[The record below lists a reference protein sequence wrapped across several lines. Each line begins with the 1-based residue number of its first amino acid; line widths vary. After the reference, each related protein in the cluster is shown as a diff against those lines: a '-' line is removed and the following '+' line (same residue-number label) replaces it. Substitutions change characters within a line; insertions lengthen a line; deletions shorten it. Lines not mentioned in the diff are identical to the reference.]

1 MKVTGI
7 IAEYNPFHNGHQ
19 FHIQKARE
27 LTGADYIVVIM
38 SGDYTQRG
46 TPAIFNKYVR
56 AKAALLSGADLILE
70 MPVYGS
76 VVSAQDFASCGVNSL
91 SATGICDCLFF
102 GSEAGDIELL
112 KKQAEFMSGESE
124 EVSALIKE
132 GLKSGLSWPA
142 ALAKAH
148 GTNVSTANAAAENAS
163 VEKANVVQ
171 ELVAT
176 TPNDILGIEYIKA
189 INKLHSDMQ
198 PVTIKRTDPG
208 YHSEERSGSFAS
220 ATAARKAIL
229 EANYDFAHEVL
240 PDSLFECLAEESCP
254 PITFDDFSLLLG
266 ERLLNMPL
274 ETMMNVS
281 GMPEDLAR
289 KFYKNRMEFLK
300 ASELVAARKDRQYTY
315 TRVNRCLLNLMLGI
329 TKDDMETFKSYD
341 MVPWL
346 RILGFRKDAGAL
358 LSELKKN
365 ASAPIITKTANA
377 SSILSEPDRFALF
390 EKHLNTSELYRLS
403 CQLRNGR
410 SMKNEYTRSIIIV

>member
-1 MKVTGI
+1 MKITGI
-7 IAEYNPFHNGHQ
+7 IAEYNPFHNGHE

-27 LTGADYIVVIM
+27 LTGADYIVVVM

-56 AKAALLSGADLILE
+56 AKAALLSGADLVLE

-76 VVSAQDFASCGVNSL
+76 VASAPDFAACGVNSL
-91 SATGICDCLFF
+91 TAAGICD
-102 GSEAGDIELL
+102 IEVL
-112 KKQAEFMSGESE
+112 KKQAELTSGESE
-124 EVSALIKE
+124 EISARIRE

-142 ALAKAH
+142 ALAKAY
-148 GTNVSTANAAAENAS
+148 GENAHA
-163 VEKANVVQ
+163 EQ
-171 ELVAT
+171 ESIAS

-189 INKLHSDMQ
+189 LNKIHSNIR

-208 YHSEERSGSFAS
+208 YHSEERSGAFAS

-229 EANYDFAHEVL
+229 EGDYDFAHEVL
-240 PDSLFECLAEESCP
+240 PDTLFECLAEEHCP
-254 PITFDDFSLLLG
+254 PITFDDFSLIVG
-266 ERLLNMPL
+266 ERLLNTPL
-274 ETMMNVS
+274 DAIMDIS

-289 KFYKNRMEFLK
+289 KFHKNRMEFMK

-329 TKDDMETFKSYD
+329 TKEDMEQFKAAD

-365 ASAPIITKTANA
+365 ASVPIITKTANA
-377 SSILSEPDRFALF
+377 ASILPEPNKFALF
-390 EKHLNTSELYRLS
+390 EKHLNTSELYRLA
-403 CQLRNGR
+403 CQLKTGR
-410 SMKNEYTRSIIIV
+410 SMKNEYTRSVIIV